1 MLLLMLLVLLPKLA
15 GCLFLVSCFLFLVAR
30 FWLLVACFLFEAASY
45 SAFFSFGRRVGF
57 EGSFTKKFSWNSFSL
72 SSPHKQ
78 QGTRNQQQETNNQK
92 PETRNKK
99 QETRNPCKV
108 ALAALLALAAC
119 SPLRLLRPGQR
130 LLARVELTG
139 TSLPTA
145 DREALLALA
154 RQKANTRFPLPK
166 LAIYQL
172 GYSFYDSAA
181 IKAKMQRIRQRFAAK
196 MTAAGTDSARLGQL
210 LTVRERRITRKQL
223 ALDRGNAVMRLG
235 EAPVIY
241 DSALTRVSTE
251 QMATYLHTHGYFRG
265 RATGTDTARYRRGLV
280 AGFFKKL
287 DPGRSDSADRAKF
300 YRRATV
306 QYRIAEGRAFTYSQL
321 NTQIPD
327 SAVAQ
332 VVAAG
337 QSASPLH
344 VGDRYN
350 EDLIG
355 QERSRLEAL
364 LKNQGYYDFRQAY
377 VTLEADTS
385 FAPFTVRLNTLIANP
400 GPGQRH
406 RVYRL
411 RQVRM
416 ITDANA
422 QRVLAVAA
430 ADTLRRAGGPL
441 PPGAAQ
447 RPVRTDTLT
456 LDSVRFAAFRQAYS
470 PRILVRK
477 VLLRPGQLFSQ
488 ARTQR
493 TQRQLADLDMFR
505 FNTVNYRKVVLD
517 SLTALAAP
525 TDLLDAVINASP
537 AKKYQETTEF
547 GGTYVANLPGPFVN
561 VRLKSRNPFGGAEVL
576 ELGVRA
582 GIEGQFDRVGTT
594 GFGTGDNIYT
604 VQFGATAA
612 LVLPQFLVPFRV
624 NRFFADYNPR
634 TRFSLASTYVQRPQY
649 TRTNVEFSYDYIWQP
664 TAFHQYVFSPVVMNV
679 VNPTNIRPDYQQR
692 LNELQAEGSP
702 LFRSFQSLY
711 VPSVSFVSLYNSNDF
726 NQTRNA
732 RFLRVQVEVGGLSR
746 GLYRNADWFR
756 LNVYNFARLSVDYR
770 RYYKL
775 SPQTYFV
782 YRLNGGVAHALTRTE
797 GTYTMPYDRYFFAGG
812 ASSIRAWKPRRLG
825 TGGHTTTL
833 PNGERDYISEQP
845 GELLLEGS
853 FEYRFPVYSF
863 VKGAVFTDFGNVWAL
878 SRDVGVE
885 REGARFD
892 PATFGRQIAVGSG
905 LGLRFDF
912 TFLIIRLD
920 AAAKIYDPTAPPA
933 EQWAIRRLGR
943 DSEHNPTFNL
953 GIGYPF

>member
-1 MLLLMLLVLLPKLA
+1 MLLLLLLLLVLLPKLA
-15 GCLFLVSCFLFLVAR
+15 GCLFLVACCLFLVAR
-30 FWLLVACFLFEAASY
+30 FLFFVAGFLFETANY
-45 SAFFSFGRRVGF
+45 SAFFPSGRRVGF
-57 EGSFTKKFSWNSFSL
+57 ERGLTQKFSWNSFSL
-72 SSPHKQ
+72 SLS
-78 QGTRNQQQETNNQK
+78 NQK
-92 PETRNKK
+92 KATSNKK

-108 ALAALLALAAC
+108 ALLALLALAAC

-139 TSLPTA
+139 TRLPAA

-172 GYSFYDSAA
+172 GNAFYDSAG
-181 IKAKMQRIRQRFAAK
+181 IKRQMQRIRQQFGAK
-196 MTAAGTDSARLGQL
+196 MLAAGTDSARLGQL

-223 ALDRGNAVMRLG
+223 ALDKGNAVMRLG

-241 DSALTRVSTE
+241 DSALTRVGTA

-265 RATGTDTARYRRGLV
+265 RATATDSARFRRGLV
-280 AGFFKKL
+280 AGLFKKL

-300 YRRATV
+300 YRRVTV
-306 QYRIAEGRAFTYSQL
+306 QYRVAEGRAFAYSQL
-321 NTQIPD
+321 TQQIPD
-327 SAVAQ
+327 SAVARA
-332 VVAAG
+332 VAAG
-337 QSASPLH
+337 QSASPLR

-350 EDLIG
+350 EEVIG
-355 QERSRLEAL
+355 QERSRLEGL

-377 VTLEADTS
+377 ITLEADTS
-385 FAPFTVRLNTLIANP
+385 FAPFTVRLKTLIANP
-400 GPGQRH
+400 GPGQGH

-411 RQVRM
+411 RRVGM

-422 QRVLAVAA
+422 GRTLALAT
-430 ADTLRRAGGPL
+430 ADTLRRASSGPRPPGL
-441 PPGAAQ
+441 PP
-447 RPVRTDTLT
+447 RPVRPDTLT

-477 VLLRPGQLFSQ
+477 VLLRPGQLYGLG
-488 ARTQR
+488 RTQR

-505 FNTVNYRKVVLD
+505 FNAVNYRKVAPD
-517 SLTALAAP
+517 SLAGPAGATG
-525 TDLLDAVINASP
+525 LLDAVINASP

-561 VRLKSRNPFGGAEVL
+561 VRLKTRNPFGGAEVL

-624 NRFFADYNPR
+624 NRFLAHDNPR
-634 TRFSLASTYVQRPQY
+634 TRFSLSSTYVQRPQY
-649 TRTNVEFSYDYIWQP
+649 TRTNFEFSYDYIWQP
-664 TAFHQYVFSPVVMNV
+664 TPFHQYVFSPVVMNV
-679 VNPTNIRPDYQQR
+679 VNPSNIRPDYQQR
-692 LNELQAEGSP
+692 LTELQAEGSP

-746 GLYRNADWFR
+746 DLYRNQGWFK
-756 LNVYNFARLSVDYR
+756 LNVYNFARLAVDYR

-775 SPQTYFV
+775 SAQTFFV

-797 GTYTMPYDRYFFAGG
+797 GVYTMPYDRYFFAGG
-812 ASSIRAWKPRRLG
+812 ASSLRAWKPRRLG
-825 TGGHTTTL
+825 TGGFTTTL
-833 PNGERDYISEQP
+833 PDGERDNISEQP
-845 GELLLEGS
+845 GELLLEGA

-863 VKGAVFTDFGNVWAL
+863 VKGAVFTDYGNVWAL
-878 SRDVGVE
+878 SRDVGRE
-885 REGARFD
+885 RGDARFELG
-892 PATFGRQIAVGSG
+892 TFARQIAVGSG

-920 AAAKIYDPTAPPA
+920 AAAKVYDPTAPSA
-933 EQWAIRRLGR
+933 ERWAIRRLGR
-943 DSEHNPTFNL
+943 DSDHNPTFNL